1 MGFSQ
6 LQRTAPKHPKG
17 MANHTATNARTEASI
32 CDEGR
37 IFAIRS
43 ERQQAKC
50 KVRVKQ
56 TSHDRQAYKD
66 GTGKFAV
73 LSRYGASFS
82 VSLTRTQAPTLDARA
97 AVCSRLFQGDMIIIV
112 A

>member
-6 LQRTAPKHPKG
+6 FQRTAPKHPKG
-17 MANHTATNARTEASI
+17 MANHTSTNAQTEASNF
-32 CDEGR
+32 DEGR

-43 ERQQAKC
+43 EKQQARC

-56 TSHDRQAYKD
+56 TSHERHANKG

-73 LSRYGASFS
+73 LSRHGASLS
-82 VSLTRTQAPTLDARA
+82 VSLTRTQALTLEARA
-97 AVCSRLFQGDMIIIV
+97 AVCSRLFQGDMLIIV